1 MAADLQPVIDAVEAA
16 KGVEQSAIEFV
27 NGVAARISAAVD
39 AALANGATA
48 EQLVP
53 VTDEATAL
61 KAKSDELAAALAA
74 NP

>member
-27 NGVAARISAAVD
+27 NGVAGRISAAVD
-39 AALANGATA
+39 AALANGATKD
-48 EQLVP
+48 QLQP
-53 VTDEATAL
+53 VMDEAVSL
-61 KAKSDELAAALAA
+61 KAKSDDLAAAMAA